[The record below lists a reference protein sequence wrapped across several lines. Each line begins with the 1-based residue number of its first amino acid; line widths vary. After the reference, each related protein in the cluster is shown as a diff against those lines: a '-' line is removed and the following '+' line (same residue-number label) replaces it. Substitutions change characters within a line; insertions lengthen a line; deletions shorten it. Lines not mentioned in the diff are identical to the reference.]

1 MVGDLLE
8 RYQLKCFSVVEKA
21 GHEEAMKF
29 RSQGSELSADVSAL
43 GS

>member
-29 RSQGSELSADVSAL
+29 CSQGLVLSGESS
-43 GS
+43 GR

>member
-29 RSQGSELSADVSAL
+29 CSQGLELLVESS
-43 GS
+43 GR

>member
-1 MVGDLLE
+1 MFGDLLE

-29 RSQGSELSADVSAL
+29 RLQGSELSGESS
-43 GS
+43 GR